1 MKIAH
6 YDTVINYNGQLW
18 LHEIFVIPFLFNCIF
33 VTKYGFS
40 QPSTNS
46 TVEGGQEVKLISP
59 VMQQISDKGTYL
71 VAIKSGQS
79 SISTGLNIEI
89 LFLNKTSPNLSAPPP
104 NAESNLSS
112 TEYNKSSGMVIPSV
126 IERTLPV
133 KSYDIIIN
141 SSDGQEIWKKVN
153 QVPQGGRGPQT
164 IMMDNYDI
172 GNITIGIT
180 NIVPDPT
187 VVDILNQNANNTND
201 FAALNQTE
209 SELPTDSVKFQ
220 TAIVV
225 I

>member
-1 MKIAH
+1 MVNYDYMK
-6 YDTVINYNGQLW
+6 YL
-18 LHEIFVIPFLFNCIF
+18 LFLSFLIVFLLPNI
-33 VTKYGFS
+33 GFS
-40 QPSTNS
+40 QPSANS
-46 TVEGGQEVKLISP
+46 TVGQEVKLISP
-59 VMQQISDKGTYL
+59 VMQKISDKGTYL
-71 VAIKSGQS
+71 IAIKSGQS

-126 IERTLPV
+126 IEKTLPV
-133 KSYDIIIN
+133 KSYDITIN
-141 SSDGQEIWKKVN
+141 SSDGQEIWKKAN

-187 VVDILNQNANNTND
+187 IVDILNQNANNTNE
-201 FAALNQTE
+201 FAALNQTQ
-209 SELPTDSVKFQ
+209 SKLPTDSVKFQ
-220 TAIVV
+220 TAISVM
-225 I
+225 